1 MENLLSN
8 YVGSAAGAGIVPLPL
23 YMSGLLVSFLPPF
36 RILMNWVYRHTGSL
50 LIASL
55 MHASLNLFWI
65 LSMPLS
71 ITGKER
77 VVWYVLWAVVL
88 WGMVI
93 IIGIFDD
100 KKGSLNKHER
110 IY

>member
-1 MENLLSN
+1 
-8 YVGSAAGAGIVPLPL
+8 
-23 YMSGLLVSFLPPF
+23 
-36 RILMNWVYRHTGSL
+36 MNWVYRHTGSL